1 MFCWERNGKAYITDS
16 FPVSDTYS
24 TPACARTSLA
34 DIVFLLD
41 GSSSISPE
49 SFKEMLLFLQNF
61 IQNLDVGADKVRVGV
76 AQYSDQ
82 PYKEFLLKDHMDEA
96 SLLDQVSKIPHRQGG
111 TFTGQAIT
119 FLQQTFFTP
128 EGGSRAA
135 QRVPQIAVVITD
147 GDSSDDVIE
156 PARKLR
162 QKGVI
167 VFAIAIG
174 SSNSTNLHEIAN
186 RPHER
191 FLFSINSYQALQQ
204 LLDRLLQILC
214 VTVEDQRTGMVASP
228 PHAPMN
234 TNTNTH
240 TCRHSG
246 PHTHLFETKSISER

>member
-1 MFCWERNGKAYITDS
+1 
-16 FPVSDTYS
+16 
-24 TPACARTSLA
+24 
-34 DIVFLLD
+34 
-41 GSSSISPE
+41 
-49 SFKEMLLFLQNF
+49 MLLFLQKF

-96 SLLDQVSKIPHRQGG
+96 LLLDQVSKIEHRKGG

-156 PARKLR
+156 PARQLR

-167 VFAIAIG
+167 VFAIDIG
-174 SSNSTNLHEIAN
+174 RSNSTNLHEIAN

-214 VTVEDQRTGMVASP
+214 VTVEDQRAGRVASP

-234 TNTNTH
+234 INTCNI
-240 TCRHSG
+240 
-246 PHTHLFETKSISER
+246 KN